1 MQANI
6 ARRDPREE
14 RSVRMERVRT
24 SELKT
29 GSKAAR
35 TIMERSGAMKLLLKL
50 VGVLGVSLI
59 MSGMLFQILMKGGRM
74 DF

>member
-1 MQANI
+1 
-6 ARRDPREE
+6 
-14 RSVRMERVRT
+14 MERVRT

-35 TIMERSGAMKLLLKL
+35 NIMERSAVMKFLLKL

-59 MSGMLFQILMKGGRM
+59 MSGMLLQTPLKGRWM
-74 DF
+74 EY